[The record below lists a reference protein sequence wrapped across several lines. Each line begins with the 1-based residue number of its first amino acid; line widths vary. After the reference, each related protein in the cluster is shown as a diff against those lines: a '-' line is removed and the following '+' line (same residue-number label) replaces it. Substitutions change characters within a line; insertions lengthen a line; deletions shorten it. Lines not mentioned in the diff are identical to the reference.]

1 MNALSAALLIALA
14 GFCGGWKVH
23 GWQQAAE
30 DKARMEA
37 AQETERLRARTAD
50 TASAGHET
58 AKDRIRTQFQT
69 ITEKVEVEI
78 EKPVYRNVCF
88 APDGLRELAT
98 AIAADPAATG
108 QPAPAVP
115 APERP
120 R

>member
-1 MNALSAALLIALA
+1 MNYLIAALLIALA
-14 GFCGGWKVH
+14 GFGGGWKVH

-30 DKARMEA
+30 DQARLEA
-37 AQETERLRARTAD
+37 DQETERLRARTAD
-50 TASAGHET
+50 RASAGHEVV
-58 AKDRIRTQFQT
+58 KERIRTQFQT
-69 ITEKVEVEI
+69 ITERVEVEI

-88 APDGLRELAT
+88 AVDGLRELAT

-115 APERP
+115 IPERS